1 MADAKLAI
9 GSTMCFRPATKGKK
23 GQPPKPALKCQLYDI
38 CDYQKGKSKITQG
51 SIVFLCSEYLFY
63 KIEDAADPNIVLE
76 EQFYKASLREIM
88 NISVSRLANTIF
100 NKTSFEGKLR
110 LTDDEFANMKIVRQA
125 IANVIATGDLTPLR
139 VQAAGLTPEMLDDAA
154 EAEVR
159 YADYSGIAPDM
170 AEIDQRNRY
179 SKYMADSN
187 GSEGLKFA
195 QMYRL
200 MATELRVQHK
210 RFASVHLH
218 RKAKKIAGGGA
229 RIGSTCTGRPRWCC
243 RTTCRS

>member
-1 MADAKLAI
+1 M
-9 GSTMCFRPATKGKK
+9 
-23 GQPPKPALKCQLYDI
+23 
-38 CDYQKGKSKITQG
+38 
-51 SIVFLCSEYLFY
+51 
-63 KIEDAADPNIVLE
+63 
-76 EQFYKASLREIM
+76 FYKASLREIM

-170 AEIDQRNRY
+170 AEIDQRNRLQVH
-179 SKYMADSN
+179 
-187 GSEGLKFA
+187 GGLEW
-195 QMYRL
+195 L
-200 MATELRVQHK
+200 
-210 RFASVHLH
+210 
-218 RKAKKIAGGGA
+218 GGA
-229 RIGSTCTGRPRWCC
+229 EVRANVPADGDRTQGPAQAVRQRPP
-243 RTTCRS
+243 SS